1 MININ
6 QVLFS
11 MLDHKVVQQ
20 GVVKKIESQL
30 YKSIVEDSDND
41 LLAVKMKKYDWSRAL
56 LRRALTNINKGYFSR
71 HVLERLSN
79 ALLEGAF
86 HRDKTSYRAFVNDY
100 KEKFGVKP
108 PSFLVISPTQRCNLK
123 CTNCYACSDAQ
134 TTPHL
139 SYDVFDKIVGDFRKN
154 ANGRFVVISGGEP
167 TMYHDGDKTLLDIFE
182 KYQDVFFM
190 FYTNGT
196 LIDQKMADRL
206 EKTGNAVPAIS
217 VEGYEKETDE
227 RRGKGVFKRILRS
240 FEILRNTGV
249 PYIIS
254 VTTTTLN
261 TELLLSDDFYKFY
274 FDEQGVSFMWQ
285 FQLMPIGRGK
295 SAFEMVPPPADRLKL
310 YRKWE
315 QMLKNNYPVADFW
328 NSGVLVNGC
337 VAYGR
342 NGGYVYID
350 WNGDI
355 MPCVFVPYT
364 IDNVN
369 KLYAEGKS
377 LCTALKSPLMINGRN
392 WQNKTQLDNRM
403 HADNLLMPCSIRD
416 HYENFRSHILTKE
429 SRGADS
435 VANEILK
442 DKEYYDNLVK
452 YDKDL
457 ENITEDIWEKEY
469 LEVKS

>member
-1 MININ
+1 
-6 QVLFS
+6 
-11 MLDHKVVQQ
+11 
-20 GVVKKIESQL
+20 
-30 YKSIVEDSDND
+30 
-41 LLAVKMKKYDWSRAL
+41 
-56 LRRALTNINKGYFSR
+56 
-71 HVLERLSN
+71 
-79 ALLEGAF
+79 
-86 HRDKTSYRAFVNDY
+86 
-100 KEKFGVKP
+100 
-108 PSFLVISPTQRCNLK
+108 
-123 CTNCYACSDAQ
+123 
-134 TTPHL
+134 
-139 SYDVFDKIVGDFRKN
+139 
-154 ANGRFVVISGGEP
+154 
-167 TMYHDGDKTLLDIFE
+167 
-182 KYQDVFFM
+182 
-190 FYTNGT
+190 
-196 LIDQKMADRL
+196 
-206 EKTGNAVPAIS
+206 
-217 VEGYEKETDE
+217 
-227 RRGKGVFKRILRS
+227 
-240 FEILRNTGV
+240 
-249 PYIIS
+249 
-254 VTTTTLN
+254 
-261 TELLLSDDFYKFY
+261 YKFY